1 MKPKY
6 DLVIIGGGP
15 AGMTAAVYA
24 ARRKVDTLLVAKV
37 IGGQTAWSADIENY
51 LGFNMVTGPEL
62 VERFYAHVKKFDDDN
77 ATFDLEVAEGLEAT
91 AIAPSGSG
99 YLVTLTGGQNVVA
112 RAVIVAAGKLPRMLN
127 VPGESKLMGKG
138 VTFCAT
144 CDAPLFRGKVVAV
157 VGGGNSALDAAL
169 QLIKLCPQVYLVTVN
184 QELRGEQV
192 MIDALQAA
200 PNAAILTE
208 QETVGI
214 VGDESVTGLKLRNLS
229 TGAVQEIAVGGVFE
243 EIGYEPAT
251 AFIKQVVRLNEAHE
265 IIINEHNQTSA
276 PGIFA
281 AGDITNV
288 PAKQI
293 VVAAG
298 EGAKAALEA
307 HQYLQRGGGA

>member
-1 MKPKY
+1 MKPRY
-6 DLVIIGGGP
+6 ELIIIGGGP

-24 ARRKVDTLLVAKV
+24 ARRKIDTLMLAHV

-62 VERFYAHVKKFDDDN
+62 TAKFYEHVKRFDNDN
-77 ATFDLEVAEGLEAT
+77 ATFDLELREGVEVTEVAADGAGWKVVLA
-91 AIAPSGSG
+91 SGEQAS
-99 YLVTLTGGQNVVA
+99 A
-112 RAVIVAAGKLPRMLN
+112 RALIIAAGKVPRMLG
-127 VPGESKLMGKG
+127 VPGEAMFLGKG

-144 CDAPLFRGKVVAV
+144 CDAPLFHGKKVAV

-169 QLIKLCPQVYLVTVN
+169 QLVKLCPQVYLVTVN
-184 QELRGEQV
+184 PELKGEQV
-192 MIDALQAA
+192 MIDALIAA
-200 PNAAILTE
+200 PNATVLTE
-208 QETVGI
+208 CDTVAI
-214 VGDESVTGLKLRNLS
+214 VGESAVSGLKVRHHS
-229 TGAVQEIAVGGVFE
+229 TGAEEVISVQGVFE
-243 EIGYEPAT
+243 EIGYEPSTQFLAD
-251 AFIKQVVRLNEAHE
+251 VVKLNHE
-265 IIINEHNQTSA
+265 HEVEVDNHNRTSA

-307 HQYLQRGGGA
+307 HDYLLRGGGA